1 MLISQHRKTQRIGIT
16 PPICVHREY
25 PDQEFAH
32 IVYQSFG
39 GDLPIILVTE
49 AHINSSMKMKAAS
62 EILLRLTIKNS
73 NG

>member
-1 MLISQHRKTQRIGIT
+1 MLISHHRKTQRIGIT
-16 PPICVHREY
+16 PLCVHREY
-25 PDQEFAH
+25 PDHEFTH

-39 GDLPIILVTE
+39 GDLPIILVIET
-49 AHINSSMKMKAAS
+49 HINSSMKMKAAS